1 MAFYEHTLIARP
13 DLSAQQAQTLS
24 ESISQIITD
33 NGGAVSKVE
42 YWGLRNLTYRIKK
55 NRKGHYLHFNLDS
68 PAATVEELE
77 RQERIHEDIM
87 RYLTVRVEALDPNP
101 SQVMI
106 AKSSREDRG
115 RRDDGY
121 RRDDRGPRPDRDDR
135 PPRGDRDDRPPRPD
149 RDEPRVARQEEPVA

>member
-24 ESISQIITD
+24 ETIAQIVTD
-33 NGGAVSKVE
+33 NGGTVGKTE

-55 NRKGHYLHFNLDS
+55 NRKGHYLHLNIE
-68 PAATVEELE
+68 AASATIEELE
-77 RQERIHEDIM
+77 RQERIHEDVL
-87 RYLTVRVEALDPNP
+87 RYLTVRVEELDPNP

-121 RRDDRGPRPDRDDR
+121 RRDRDDR
-135 PPRGDRDDRPPRPD
+135 PRGDRDDRPRDDRPREDRAPRD
-149 RDEPRVARQEEPVA
+149 RDSAPRQEEVA

>member
-24 ESISQIITD
+24 ESISQIVTD
-33 NGGAVSKVE
+33 NGGTVSKVE

-55 NRKGHYLHFNLDS
+55 NRKGHYLHFNVDA
-68 PAATVEELE
+68 PAKTVEELE
-77 RQERIHEDIM
+77 RQERIHEDVM
-87 RYLTVRVEALDPNP
+87 RYLTVRVEELDPNP
-101 SQVMI
+101 SQVMV

-121 RRDDRGPRPDRDDR
+121 RREDRPRDDR
-135 PPRGDRDDRPPRPD
+135 PREDRPPRAE
-149 RDEPRVARQEEPVA
+149 RDEPRREREAEPVE